1 MQNKNWLPNKDFQ
14 LPPIFLPQASSKWK
28 LFFFIVA
35 VIVQVSLLIKCSLF
49 IFRLVSARVFLLQ
62 ACPETNSS
70 STSQQYIFTMVIY
83 SSLFLGRW
91 AEALILH
98 IHIYKFFFSQN
109 TLDIDEFR
117 ELCSKGLKQKAI
129 KALFIFMAL
138 CLLIF
143 SLSIPV
149 LGIIL
154 EFQHGCGAHTV
165 YWIFDIVR
173 YVHDVAVRII
183 MLLATIVIGQIWSPE
198 LQTVQIENDSNEPTD
213 YTEYL
218 ADRNIVCE
226 DHQIRTMDY
235 TDRGCKVERI
245 LEIFQTW
252 FIIPW
257 LLYFVG
263 SSLDID
269 HILRSWK
276 DGSNSDGRY
285 DFPEIAYMV
294 YNFNQIF
301 FLMFA
306 FLCSKK
312 MNTDHCEYFSW
323 SRYQQLNKFKT
334 ASKMAFASLNKI
346 EKEDHFDFV
355 PRIWGSSIKIPIN
368 NSIYIVVLFVGVF
381 FTVIEGLN

>member
-1 MQNKNWLPNKDFQ
+1 
-14 LPPIFLPQASSKWK
+14 
-28 LFFFIVA
+28 
-35 VIVQVSLLIKCSLF
+35 
-49 IFRLVSARVFLLQ
+49 
-62 ACPETNSS
+62 
-70 STSQQYIFTMVIY
+70 MVIY

-98 IHIYKFFFSQN
+98 IHIYKFFFSPKN
-109 TLDIDEFR
+109 TFDIDDFHK
-117 ELCSKGLKQKAI
+117 LCSKGLKQKAI
-129 KALFIFMAL
+129 KALFIFMAS

-149 LGIIL
+149 LGSIL
-154 EFQHGCGAHTV
+154 EFQHGCGAHV
-165 YWIFDIVR
+165 GYWIFDLVC
-173 YVHDVAVRII
+173 YVHDVAVRIL
-183 MLLATIVIGQIWSPE
+183 MLLATVAIGQIWSPE
-198 LQTVQIENDSNEPTD
+198 LLTVQIKNKLKEPTD

-218 ADRNIVCE
+218 KDRNIVCE
-226 DHQIRTMDY
+226 DHQTRTMDY
-235 TDRGCKVERI
+235 AERGRKVELI

-252 FIIPW
+252 FVIPW

-276 DGSNSDGRY
+276 HGSNSDGRY

-301 FLMFA
+301 FLMIA

-323 SRYQQLNKFKT
+323 SRNQQLDKFKT

-346 EKEDHFDFV
+346 EKKDHFDFA

-368 NSIYIVVLFVGVF
+368 NSIYIVVLFVSVF